1 MKRAS
6 ITRSLLA
13 GAILFSQLCP
23 SLVGNAAG
31 NQSVSSG
38 NIHCPDVRI
47 EINFVNV
54 TPATPAQQHVVNMT
68 WTASKPP
75 CFTISGFKV
84 SGTVTFANGQ
94 TRDFESAVP
103 GSQLGAHIPVAGIA
117 QTTPRKVTVKVGAT
131 ATAAINGSAIFP
143 APSSGPTLV
152 ASGPCT
158 ITMHVNQASMSG
170 LVPAPERPGQD
181 FFPKVKVEWQTPNL
195 PACQRVNQFKVDVEL
210 IFKGKSNKFSQT
222 VPGTQ
227 YSTEVIVNSL
237 AVGSDFVP
245 ESIKA
250 TVTATGESRITG
262 VALKEA
268 AAN

>member
-1 MKRAS
+1 MKRES
-6 ITRSLLA
+6 IARSILA
-13 GAILFSQLCP
+13 GAILFSQLCS

-31 NQSVSSG
+31 NQSISG
-38 NIHCPDVRI
+38 NLHCPDIRI
-47 EINFVNV
+47 DINFLNV
-54 TPATPAQQHVVNMT
+54 TPATPAQQHVVNLT

-94 TRDFESAVP
+94 TRDFESAVQ
-103 GSQLGAHIPVAGIA
+103 GSQLGAHVPFAGIA

-143 APSSGPTLV
+143 APSPTFV
-152 ASGPCT
+152 TSGPCT
-158 ITMHVNQASMSG
+158 ITMHVNQASMIG
-170 LVPAPERPGQD
+170 LVPASERPGQD

-195 PACQRVNQFKVDVEL
+195 PACQRVSQFKVDVKL

-227 YSTEVIVNSL
+227 YSTEVILKSI

-262 VALKEA
+262 VALKDA
-268 AAN
+268 AVN